1 MTKLLFLVMLTVAC
15 CFSSVAGPFPAEKL
29 AGVWKMSKSY
39 VVESPISGAN
49 AILELDGRVAAIFS
63 FIDNGECR
71 MTVGKRSGGSV
82 DHPHTCT
89 WHYEYKDGILRVF
102 SVIGDKKSPMRIP
115 CLNASHFELKA
126 IDEDSFEMRYA
137 DLSEHDQFSGFAK
150 TSCRSQ
156 YNADGT
162 LEVKKTLDA
171 GGVKRVSTEKH
182 PPMVFRRVKSL
193 MSDVAVKE
201 DSPIFRILSLQK
213 EEGGDAGYRFK
224 LEILDETG
232 GKLNAYRRVQ
242 HEFSALLREEVAKTF
257 KGDPKT
263 LFLAFPTF
271 KLNGMTVE
279 GRAVAL
285 IVKPLSLSYDPMTR
299 RGRISISL
307 AANQLNVARRFARG
321 TIEALARYSNIVVKD
336 GEIPPAA
343 KFYLGREEVKDGN
356 VLEIEFMTE

>member
-1 MTKLLFLVMLTVAC
+1 MIMKKLLFLVMLTTAC
-15 CFSSVAGPFPAEKL
+15 CFSSVAEPFPAEKL

-39 VVESPISGAN
+39 VVGSSV
-49 AILELDGRVAAIFS
+49 ELDGRIAAVLS
-63 FIDNGECR
+63 FIDNGKCR
-71 MTVGKRSGGSV
+71 ISVSKRIGGNV

-89 WHYEYKDGILRVF
+89 QSYEYKDGVLRFF
-102 SVIGDKKSPMRIP
+102 SVIGGKKSPVRIP

-137 DLSEHDQFSGFAK
+137 DLSEYDQFSGFAN
-150 TSCRSQ
+150 TNRRSQ

-162 LEVKKTLDA
+162 LEVKKTSDA

-182 PPMVFRRVKSL
+182 PPMIFRRVKSL
-193 MSDVAVKE
+193 MSDVVVKE

-213 EEGGDAGYRFK
+213 EEGGDVGYRFK
-224 LEILDETG
+224 LEMLDETG

-257 KGDPKT
+257 KGDPRT

-271 KLNGMTVE
+271 KLNGMMVE

-285 IVKPLSLSYDPMTR
+285 VMKPLSLSYNPTTR
-299 RGRISISL
+299 RGQISISL
-307 AANQLNVARRFARG
+307 AANQFNVARRFARG

>member
-1 MTKLLFLVMLTVAC
+1 MKKLLFLVMLTVALC
-15 CFSSVAGPFPAEKL
+15 SSSVAEPFPVEKL

-39 VVESPISGAN
+39 VVESPISGVN
-49 AILELDGRVAAIFS
+49 SIFEIDGRISVVLS
-63 FIDNGECR
+63 FIDNGKCR
-71 MTVGKRSGGSV
+71 MTVGRRSGGSV
-82 DHPHTCT
+82 DRPHTCT
-89 WHYEYKDGILRVF
+89 WHYEYKDGVLRFF

-137 DLSEHDQFSGFAK
+137 DLSEYDQFSGFAK
-150 TSCRSQ
+150 TSYRSQ

-162 LEVKKTLDA
+162 LEVKKTSDT

-182 PPMVFRRVKSL
+182 PPMIFRRVKSL
-193 MSDVAVKE
+193 MSEVAVKE
-201 DSPIFRILSLQK
+201 DSPIFKIISLEK
-213 EEGGDAGYRFK
+213 EEDGDAGYRFK

-242 HEFSALLREEVAKTF
+242 HEFHALLREEVAKTF
-257 KGDPKT
+257 KGDPQT
-263 LFLAFPTF
+263 LFLVFPTF
-271 KLNGMTVE
+271 KLNGTMVE

-285 IVKPLSLSYDPMTR
+285 IMKPLSLSYNPMTR
-299 RGRISISL
+299 RGLISISL
-307 AANQLNVARRFARG
+307 AANQLNVARRFVRG

-336 GEIPPAA
+336 GEVPPAA
-343 KFYLGREEVKDGN
+343 KFYVGREEVKDGN